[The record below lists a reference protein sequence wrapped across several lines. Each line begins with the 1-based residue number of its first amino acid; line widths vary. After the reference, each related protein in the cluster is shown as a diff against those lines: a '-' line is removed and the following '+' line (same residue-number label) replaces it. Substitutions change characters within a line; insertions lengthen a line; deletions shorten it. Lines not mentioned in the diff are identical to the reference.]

1 MSLERQGD
9 RAQRIIFKILETTF
23 LLLVRPQRTEY
34 LYKLT
39 RTDWHAGFT
48 NSNFITS
55 SELNDLLEIS
65 FKRVPSARVRGR
77 TFVQESKFPDLNSKN
92 TLGILGHS
100 VKIK

>member
-1 MSLERQGD
+1 MHSELSLKYLK
-9 RAQRIIFKILETTF
+9 ATC

-48 NSNFITS
+48 NSNFIS
-55 SELNDLLEIS
+55 NSELNDLLEIS

-77 TFVQESKFPDLNSKN
+77 TFVQRSKFPDLNSKN
-92 TLGILGHS
+92 TLGILGYS
-100 VKIK
+100 IKRK